1 VCTCECVFVK
11 EKDGVKECVY
21 MCTCE
26 CVFVKEKDGVKE
38 CVYMYMCQS
47 MCVCERSR
55 RLYLMNSL
63 SIHT

>member
-1 VCTCECVFVK
+1 
-11 EKDGVKECVY
+11 VY